1 MVNINLENSIREFV
15 SACYLS
21 RQDIKN
27 VSTRIPCLL
36 TVLEQGGRANLST
49 LTGLDQD
56 SLLFIVKDELVKIGI
71 AARREQELEATRLGK
86 RDIYENRSIIQ

>member
-21 RQDIKN
+21 RQDIKGK
-27 VSTRIPCLL
+27 SSQIPCLL
-36 TVLEQGGRANLST
+36 TTLSQGGRANLNT
-49 LTGLDQD
+49 LTGLTHDE
-56 SLLFIVKDELVKIGI
+56 LILIIKDELIKIGI
-71 AARREQELEATRLGK
+71 ATRREQELEMVRLHK

>member
-21 RQDIKN
+21 RQDIKGQ
-27 VSTRIPCLL
+27 SSRLPCLL
-36 TVLEQGGRANLST
+36 TVLEQGGRANLNT
-49 LTGLDQD
+49 LTGLSHDE
-56 SLLFIVKDELVKIGI
+56 IMIIIKDELVKIAI
-71 AARREQELEATRLGK
+71 AARREQELEAARLGK